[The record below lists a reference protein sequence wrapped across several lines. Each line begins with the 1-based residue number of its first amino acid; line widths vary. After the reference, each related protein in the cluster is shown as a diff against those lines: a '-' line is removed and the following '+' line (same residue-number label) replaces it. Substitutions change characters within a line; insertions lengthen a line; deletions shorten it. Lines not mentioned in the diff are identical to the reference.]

1 MAVSEATKA
10 LQGILGRV
18 SSLLR
23 GRSATQPSRES
34 TVPASSSPPAVI
46 EIAGSQPN
54 WLRVLSGDQLLQL
67 VRAQKALDEIERK
80 SRLAKAVFERDCLAP
95 LRRYAEFVQLMP
107 ASEAHHHA
115 HVGGLLTHTIE
126 MLLAAMTWRNG
137 SMLPA
142 GAPIEAIDAQRDE
155 WTMVVFY
162 AALLHDIGK
171 PLTDLRISWR
181 CKDTADG
188 VRWPPMAGS
197 LPELTR
203 GRKSPEYLVQFAPK
217 VERNYGAHSRSAVML
232 LQRIASQEALA
243 MLAQQPQA
251 YEALSRYLSGED
263 RESLVAKIVMNADQA
278 SARHALTNGS
288 RARFATAQATPLI
301 DLMMRSLQAML
312 RAGTVLP
319 INRSGAAGWVYEG
332 SIWFVAKRV
341 ADATRDWIKKH
352 APDEAVPGD
361 TKNDRLFDTWQD
373 YACITP
379 NPSTGQAIWYV
390 VVHGAAAADA
400 DGQQGEA
407 EPAENTYSHSLTM
420 LRFPL
425 EKLYQSPAEYPAAMR
440 GRIEVLDKRKAAGD
454 GSAQVDAEA
463 AIPEGDELLLSNEEE
478 CLPQPSVASTSRSA
492 AAPSGEDARDA
503 ATAVTQP
510 AHGAAS
516 TAGPEGAGKARP
528 SRAPVAGPTIRA
540 PSFNRPP
547 KESAKAGGGKADGSV
562 KQRAPADAP
571 AASATEQS
579 DPKRTATRAD
589 RDAAGPMS
597 AEAAYLLDDAE
608 DIADLVHTAAGTRTS
623 VAARAESDAPAMP
636 VNPGAALPEEGHANG
651 PANAGAPKRL
661 SGRGKQ
667 PLLPAGSSG
676 TIDAARRPP
685 PLLRGG
691 APAAPTLSVKQRLAM
706 PISGERPMLLQE
718 AEADF
723 VGRAAAQQPVAQP
736 GPVVLTPTLPE
747 ISSAHAKP
755 APEPSEQAIAF
766 LTWLQRGLATGEMRF
781 NETGA
786 AVHFVAEGMALV
798 SPLIFKLFAA
808 TVKRENEVAEFAILV
823 QREVTKAGWHLMGP
837 AGKNIVQYAVVGRGG
852 ALVAK
857 LATVVLLDPVRF
869 VMPVPPPNLA
879 LRLDRGS

>member
-1 MAVSEATKA
+1 MPAREATKP
-10 LQGILGRV
+10 LQVIFGRV
-18 SSLLR
+18 GALLR
-23 GRSATQPSRES
+23 GRGNAARTPPGR
-34 TVPASSSPPAVI
+34 PPAAQAEVV

-54 WLRVLSGDQLLQL
+54 WLRVLTGDELLQL

-80 SRLAKAVFERDCLAP
+80 SRLAKAVFARDCLAA

-171 PLTDLRISWR
+171 PLTDLRITWR

-217 VERNYGAHSRSAVML
+217 VERDYGAHSRSAVML
-232 LQRIASQEALA
+232 LQRIASPQALA
-243 MLAQQPQA
+243 MLARQPQA
-251 YEALSRYLSGED
+251 YEALSRYLAGED

-319 INRSGAAGWVYEG
+319 INRSGAAGWVFDG
-332 SIWFVAKRV
+332 SMWFVAKRV

-379 NPSTGQAIWYV
+379 NPATGQAIWYV
-390 VVHGAAAADA
+390 VVHGAAAAGPEGSGGEA
-400 DGQQGEA
+400 GQGEA
-407 EPAENTYSHSLTM
+407 DYSHSLTM

-425 EKLYQSPAEYPAAMR
+425 EKLYQHPADYPAPMH
-440 GRIEVLDKRKAAGD
+440 GRIEVLDKRKAASD
-454 GSAQVDAEA
+454 GGEQAETGEAAPRSREDSELVQPAAIASVQQPSPEATVVNAASGLSEDGQKPAAVVVQAEA
-463 AIPEGDELLLSNEEE
+463 DTIN
-478 CLPQPSVASTSRSA
+478 
-492 AAPSGEDARDA
+492 
-503 ATAVTQP
+503 
-510 AHGAAS
+510 
-516 TAGPEGAGKARP
+516 ARP
-528 SRAPVAGPTIRA
+528 AEAGGKGRGSRAPVGGPTIRA

-547 KESAKAGGGKADGSV
+547 KDPAK
-562 KQRAPADAP
+562 PAIKP
-571 AASATEQS
+571 AAGAQRQAKPPPAPRSTTAESRREDRTGGSAVLEQAP
-579 DPKRTATRAD
+579 DLAE
-589 RDAAGPMS
+589 
-597 AEAAYLLDDAE
+597 EAAYLVDEREDLPGLDQGDTPAQSPEAARPADDAARE
-608 DIADLVHTAAGTRTS
+608 SGHPAAAVTVAPNSATPRSGRRAQPFLSPEPGRTS
-623 VAARAESDAPAMP
+623 
-636 VNPGAALPEEGHANG
+636 L
-651 PANAGAPKRL
+651 
-661 SGRGKQ
+661 
-667 PLLPAGSSG
+667 
-676 TIDAARRPP
+676 AARRPA

-691 APAAPTLSVKQRLAM
+691 PPAAPTLSAKQRLAM
-706 PISGERPMLLQE
+706 PIGGDRPMLLQE

-723 VGRAAAQQPVAQP
+723 VGRSPGERPTAQP
-736 GPVVLTPTLPE
+736 GPVVLTPALPE
-747 ISSAHAKP
+747 IAPATSKP
-755 APEPSEQAIAF
+755 PPEPTEQAIAF

-798 SPLIFKLFAA
+798 SPLIFKLYAA
-808 TVKRENEVAEFAILV
+808 TVRPEEEVPDHAIQV
-823 QREVTKAGWHLMGP
+823 QREVTKSGWHLMGA
-837 AGKNIVQYAVVGRGG
+837 AGKNIVQYTVIGRGG
-852 ALVAK
+852 AAVAK
-857 LATVVLLDPVRF
+857 LSAVVLVDPARF

-879 LRLDRGS
+879 LRLER